1 MTAVGRTINSN
12 ETNRVIA
19 QYATNINNKIVKRNL
34 FSSYLMP
41 DNNGKKERNNSK
53 KKKRTKVV

>member
-41 DNNGKKERNNSK
+41 DNNGKKERNN
-53 KKKRTKVV
+53 